1 MVELERDRH
10 RPGRLARWFVAQ
22 THPRKEKQALQNLKN
37 QGLDVFCP
45 YQRRLRRVGRRHA
58 EVMEPFFP
66 GYVFVSLDLAQDS
79 WHSINGTYC
88 VNKLVGFGGGAYA
101 TPAPAPVGL
110 VEQFQALSSASGDLK
125 FAEDLSP
132 GDQVRVVGGAFANM
146 HGVFEQASGAER
158 VTVLM
163 TILSRETRVS
173 LNRNELMLA

>member
-1 MVELERDRH
+1 MNSSLSENAS
-10 RPGRLARWFVAQ
+10 GRSTRWFVAQ

-37 QGLDVFCP
+37 QGMEAFCP
-45 YQRRLRRVGRRHA
+45 YERRLRRIGRKHA
-58 EVMEPFFP
+58 EVMTPFFP

-79 WHSINGTYC
+79 WHSVNGTYC
-88 VNKLVGFGGGAYA
+88 VNKLIGFGSGSYV

-125 FAEDLSP
+125 FAETLLP

-146 HGVFEQASGAER
+146 HGVLEQASGAER
-158 VTVLM
+158 VIVLM
-163 TILSRETRVS
+163 NILSRETRVS